1 MLDIVD
7 ETVTSSLRANEGS
20 TPSETLSG
28 EHASEFILEPA
39 VGTEQ
44 ETNLAGASANV
55 AGYK

>member
-20 TPSETLSG
+20 TPSEALSG
-28 EHASEFILEPA
+28 EHASEFIFEPA

-44 ETNLAGASANV
+44 ETNLAGASADV
-55 AGYK
+55 AG